1 MTTATPPELTLL
13 TVGPRDRT
21 SRFKSIAQSLGCRV
35 ECVGSAQELRQTL
48 GRQRVDAVVLDPD
61 LEQGLCFE
69 CLIELGVQQTLGSIW
84 FVVEPGSALIK
95 SAVTVAQS
103 YDLFVGATLD
113 APVNAEAVSRAVA
126 ELPANARRASS
137 PATTSAETL
146 GYALIRDA
154 VDAGRIV
161 PYCQPIVDVHTGALV
176 SLEML
181 ARWRRGAGY
190 IDPARF
196 IPAITRM
203 NLDDRLMHSMLSTAL
218 AGVVRSYIASGVKLS
233 VNVSA
238 RALFAPEL
246 PDRLIYEIGDC
257 PPASIVI
264 EITET
269 DVVSDAEF
277 GLFVARVSML
287 RSLGFCVSVDDFG
300 QGHASLKRLA
310 CLPVT
315 ELKIDQALTR
325 QARDHDDARQII
337 HICADLARRMKLHCV
352 LEGVETPDDMALA
365 RTAGVDAVQGYL
377 VGRPQP
383 LAELQ
388 SLLTRAE

>member
-1 MTTATPPELTLL
+1 M
-13 TVGPRDRT
+13 
-21 SRFKSIAQSLGCRV
+21 SRFENIARSLGCRI
-35 ECVGSAQELRQTL
+35 ECAASTHELRETL
-48 GRQRVDAVVLDPD
+48 RRGIVDAIVFDPD

-69 CLIELGVQQTLGSIW
+69 CLIELGEQQTLSSIW

-113 APVNAEAVSRAVA
+113 TPVDIEAVARALA
-126 ELPANARRASS
+126 ELSAHATPAVLPS
-137 PATTSAETL
+137 TTSAESL
-146 GYALIRDA
+146 GYALVRDA

-203 NLDDRLMHSMLSTAL
+203 NLDDRLMHNMLSTAL
-218 AGVVRSYIASGVKLS
+218 AGVARSYIASGVKLS
-233 VNVSA
+233 VNISA

-246 PDRLIYEIGDC
+246 PDRLTYSIGDC

-269 DVVSDAEF
+269 DVVSDTEF
-277 GLFVARVSML
+277 GLFVARVAML

-300 QGHASLKRLA
+300 QGYASLKRLA

-325 QARDHDDARQII
+325 QARDHEDARQIV

-352 LEGVETPDDMALA
+352 LEGVERPDDMTLA

-377 VGRPQP
+377 IGRPQP
-383 LAELQ
+383 MDLLQ
-388 SLLTRAE
+388 PLPTRVE